1 MLTTLPSLISNPNA
15 TVHSVEELNALDS
28 SVETI
33 IVDNNGCNDRSFTV
47 LNLTRFVNLRVF
59 EVGDYSFSYVN
70 EVHMIGLPKLERVM
84 IGENCFTEEK
94 YYYTNNE
101 VFGDDPHRHFYLKD
115 CDKLR
120 ELRIG
125 ESSFINYVSCVIE
138 DNARLEVVEMGKLLR
153 WWSDSFYYASLEMK
167 SCNNETK

>member
-1 MLTTLPSLISNPNA
+1 MES
-15 TVHSVEELNALDS
+15 
-28 SVETI
+28 I

-70 EVHMIGLPKLERVM
+70 EVHMIGLPELERVV
-84 IGENCFTEEK
+84 IGENCFTKEK
-94 YYYTNNE
+94 YRYIN
-101 VFGDDPHRHFYLKD
+101 DDYFDEDPNRHFYLKH

-125 ESSFINYVSCVIE
+125 SQSFMDYSVCEIENVSSLEVIE
-138 DNARLEVVEMGKLLR
+138 MGEMNR
-153 WWSDSFYYASLEMK
+153 RSYNFYHASLELK
-167 SCNNETK
+167 SDCERME

>member
-1 MLTTLPSLISNPNA
+1 M
-15 TVHSVEELNALDS
+15 DS
-28 SVETI
+28 TVETI

-47 LNLTRFVNLRVF
+47 LNLTRFVNLKVF

-70 EVHMIGLPKLERVM
+70 EVHMIGLPELERVM
-84 IGENCFTEEK
+84 IGENSFSQYK
-94 YYYTNNE
+94 G
-101 VFGDDPHRHFYLKD
+101 FFYANLSGELYVKD

-138 DNARLEVVEMGKLLR
+138 DNSRLEVVEMGKLLR
-153 WWSDSFYYASLEMK
+153 WWGYNFYYASLEMK
-167 SCNNETK
+167 SCSDETK

>member
-1 MLTTLPSLISNPNA
+1 S
-15 TVHSVEELNALDS
+15 
-28 SVETI
+28 I

-70 EVHMIGLPKLERVM
+70 EVHMIGLSELERVV
-84 IGENCFTEEK
+84 IGENCFTKEK
-94 YYYTNNE
+94 YRYINDEGLDEDSN
-101 VFGDDPHRHFYLKD
+101 RHFYLKD

-125 ESSFINYVSCVIE
+125 SRSFMDYFVYEIEGVDSLEVIEMGRLNERSSFFFS
-138 DNARLEVVEMGKLLR
+138 
-153 WWSDSFYYASLEMK
+153 SLELKNMPKLK
-167 SCNNETK
+167 SLLFGRYAFHYCSRAVFES

>member
-1 MLTTLPSLISNPNA
+1 MLATLPSLVSNPNA

-47 LNLTRFVNLRVF
+47 LNLTRFVNLKVF

-70 EVHMIGLPKLERVM
+70 EVHMIGLPELERVM
-84 IGENCFTEEK
+84 IGENCFTKEK
-94 YYYTNNE
+94 YRYINE
-101 VFGDDPHRHFYLKD
+101 YGFDEDLHRHFYLKD

-120 ELRIG
+120 ELSIDSQSFMDYSVCEIENVDSLEVIEMGRLN
-125 ESSFINYVSCVIE
+125 EMSSF
-138 DNARLEVVEMGKLLR
+138 
-153 WWSDSFYYASLEMK
+153 FHASLELK
-167 SCNNETK
+167 SCSDETK